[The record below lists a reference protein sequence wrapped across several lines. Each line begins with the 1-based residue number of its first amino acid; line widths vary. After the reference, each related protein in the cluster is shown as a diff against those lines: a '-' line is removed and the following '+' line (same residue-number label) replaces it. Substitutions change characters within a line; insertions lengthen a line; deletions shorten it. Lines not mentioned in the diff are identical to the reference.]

1 MDFETVKWPPH
12 TSFPLNR
19 KVDSATV
26 EDVIYPDIENSQH
39 YLVVTGFTSLSNLVD
54 YFGSS
59 EFNKLQSVRVLIGF
73 EPNIR
78 GRKKYQSVKL
88 DKEIKE
94 YWLRKGFSIMS
105 GGAVM
110 KLIQKID
117 THWIDFRYKD
127 RLHAKLY
134 VGNEFAVLGSS
145 NFSKSGLTTQ
155 EEANIRVE
163 RANEQETEQYKAI
176 QQIAENYFDEAE
188 DYNEK
193 IKELLTAL
201 IQQTSWEEALARA
214 IAELLEGEWLAEY
227 REILDKLKNA
237 NLWPTQWKGLAQAVS
252 ILQNQ
257 YNVLIAD
264 PTGAGKTKLSTSLV
278 LALKHWLYQIGKNYS
293 TNSLVICPPLV
304 VSKWEDEFRAL
315 KKLNSSQLSM
325 GLLSNAGGKNK
336 KKVEESLEIAKILT
350 VDEAHNYLSATSNR
364 TRLIKNNQAEY
375 KILVTA
381 TPISKRVEDL
391 LRLIEL
397 LDLDNLSDEDFE
409 SYSELIKK
417 PQLRNQEQH
426 IQKLRKF
433 ISKFTVR
440 RTKRALN
447 AEIEKN
453 KEQYLNKLNKTCKFP
468 QQSEKTYT
476 TKESQSD
483 IEIVKKINE
492 LASGIKGVTYLTLFQ
507 RPAFEMTQD
516 ESIKGYIEKRI
527 NAARALSIYMI
538 RATLRSSR
546 VALVE
551 HIEGTEAAMD
561 LFKFKGKT
569 KHTGHKLKT
578 IQDIIDGSELPK
590 RAKLFRKEFFPEWLV
605 DLGKFNEACRADL
618 AIYEEISK
626 LSKQLS
632 DKRELGKVEQ
642 LIQVSKKHKYVL
654 AFDSTVITLY
664 YLRHI
669 FTQKHSD
676 KKVLVATG
684 NEKEKDSRKV
694 MDIFNLTSESNEP
707 AIALCSDKMSESIDL
722 QRASCVMLLDLPSV
736 LRVVEQRI
744 GRADRMDSQHDK
756 IEIYWP
762 KDSEEF
768 SLKAD
773 KRLVET
779 NAWVDQIYGSNFNV
793 PEDLKERHFESVD
806 DVSGM
811 IREYKDFVDKDE
823 SWRGLTDSFQPIIEL
838 KEGENSLIDT
848 KTYEEFR
855 GVQATVKTKVSFIG
869 GDKNWCFIALRGE
882 KNRSPKWYFIDDQ
895 NAIYTEFSEVCYQ
908 LRTNIKKE
916 SKSLQWNDIALKK
929 YVGYL
934 KEQERYL
941 MPPKKKRALEVA
953 ESILERN
960 LKRQDISDTMK
971 ALIQAHLDLLRPNT
985 QFAVDF
991 ELLADEWISVLQ
1003 PYLNEKRANL
1013 TRKRTVINLSSLK
1026 NDRKI
1031 LFYEDFLT
1039 ELLDKAPITENIDS
1053 KIASCIIGINQDSNI

>member
-1 MDFETVKWPPH
+1 MKIKFLKAGNGDSILLSVNVSEVARNILIDGGVEATYYSAESDYGELKTEIDNIKRRGEFIDLLILTHIDNDHICGLLKWFEMDKDACKLIKNVWFNSGKQIAKYLNQPENSDLAVGLKIFKNTNTGVNDAIDFEEFLLKNKLWDGKIVVQGQKHKTHGVDIHILSPDEAQLERLLKEYKKVTGDKAYTAGKEKDWGTNIKDFIVEESPESFNFVQDNSVKNGSSI
-12 TSFPLNR
+12 SFILTINR
-19 KVDSATV
+19 KNYLFLGDSHPKGIVKYLKGLGYDKDNRLDV
-26 EDVIYPDIENSQH
+26 ELLKVAH
-39 YLVVTGFTSLSNLVD
+39 HG
-54 YFGSS
+54 
-59 EFNKLQSVRVLIGF
+59 
-73 EPNIR
+73 
-78 GRKKYQSVKL
+78 
-88 DKEIKE
+88 
-94 YWLRKGFSIMS
+94 
-105 GGAVM
+105 
-110 KLIQKID
+110 
-117 THWIDFRYKD
+117 
-127 RLHAKLY
+127 
-134 VGNEFAVLGSS
+134 
-145 NFSKSGLTTQ
+145 SKS
-155 EEANIRVE
+155 R
-163 RANEQETEQYKAI
+163 
-176 QQIAENYFDEAE
+176 
-188 DYNEK
+188 
-193 IKELLTAL
+193 
-201 IQQTSWEEALARA
+201 
-214 IAELLEGEWLAEY
+214 
-227 REILDKLKNA
+227 
-237 NLWPTQWKGLAQAVS
+237 
-252 ILQNQ
+252 
-257 YNVLIAD
+257 
-264 PTGAGKTKLSTSLV
+264 
-278 LALKHWLYQIGKNYS
+278 LYQIGKNYS
-293 TNSLVICPPLV
+293 TSSLVICPPLV
-304 VSKWEDEFRAL
+304 VSKWEEEFRAL

-453 KEQYLNKLNKTCKFP
+453 QEQYLNKLNKTCKFP
-468 QQSEKTYT
+468 QQAEKTYT

-507 RPAFEMTQD
+507 KPAFEMTQD
-516 ESIKGYIEKRI
+516 ESIKGYVEKRI

-538 RATLRSSR
+538 RAALRSSR

-578 IQDIIDGSELPK
+578 IQDIIDSSVLPK
-590 RAKLFRKEFFPEWLV
+590 RAKLFRKEFFPVWLI
-605 DLGKFNEACRADL
+605 DLEKFNEACRTDL
-618 AIYEEISK
+618 SIYEEISK
-626 LSKQLS
+626 LGKQLS

-642 LIQVSKKHKYVL
+642 LIQVSKKHNYVL

-669 FTQKHSD
+669 FTQRYGD

-806 DVSGM
+806 DLPGM
-811 IREYKDFVDKDE
+811 IQEYKDFVDKDE

-895 NAIYTEFSEVCYQ
+895 NTIYTEFSDVCHH

-916 SKSLQWNDIALKK
+916 SKSLQWNDTALKK

-941 MPPKKKRALEVA
+941 LPPKKKRALEVA

-960 LKRQDISDTMK
+960 TKRQDLSDTMK
-971 ALIQAHLDLLRPNT
+971 ALIQSHLDLLRTNT

-1031 LFYEDFLT
+1031 IFSQDFLT
-1039 ELLDKAPITENIDS
+1039 ELLDKAPITDNIDS
-1053 KIASCIIGINQDSNI
+1053 KIASCIIGINQDINN